1 MDDEQF
7 NMNIRNYLKK
17 VGINSQRE
25 IEKSVRVALDNGDLI
40 GNENLNV
47 KVTLAIE
54 SINLTLDVDGE
65 ISLD

>member
-7 NMNIRNYLKK
+7 NMNIRKYLKK